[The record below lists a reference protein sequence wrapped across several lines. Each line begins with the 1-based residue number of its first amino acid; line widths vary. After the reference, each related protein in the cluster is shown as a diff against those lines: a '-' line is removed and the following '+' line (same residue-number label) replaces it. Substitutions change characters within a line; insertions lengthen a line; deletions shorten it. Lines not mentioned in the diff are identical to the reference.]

1 MKTNRRDLLK
11 ILASVPAVAGAPAVA
26 AAAQAHHRPAPPPA
40 EPKPS
45 GPYKPKA
52 LTAHEFRTARVL
64 ADLIIPADGV
74 SGSASQAGVAEYIDD
89 MIVEWR
95 GRMESTIHGGLAWL
109 DHECNKRFGKP
120 FADCAGP
127 QQTEMLEL
135 MAWPEKATPET
146 THAVAFFNLF
156 RDLTAGGFY
165 TSKIGIED
173 LGYQGNTVVA
183 EWKGCPAE
191 VLKKLGVDG

>member
-11 ILASVPAVAGAPAVA
+11 ILATVPAVAAPAA
-26 AAAQAHHRPAPPPA
+26 AAAQAHDHPTPPPP
-40 EPKPS
+40 EPRPS
-45 GPYKPKA
+45 GPYKPQA
-52 LTAHEFRTARVL
+52 LNAHEFRTARVL

-74 SGSASQAGVAEYIDD
+74 SGSASQAGVARYIDE

-120 FADCAGP
+120 FADCKVA
-127 QQTEMLEL
+127 QQTEILDL
-135 MAWPEKATPET
+135 IAWPEKATPET
-146 THAVAFFNLF
+146 THAITFFNLF

-165 TSKIGIED
+165 TSKVGIDD
-173 LGYQGNTVVA
+173 LGFKGNTVVA